1 MNRGVTLV
9 VMGSVRRVTPT
20 AAVVTIAALISLCV
34 PALAGAQSPPEVANP
49 ALPEGTVTKT
59 YRFPLTVKPGQNLNL
74 YNFLNTPDG
83 TTRPDE
89 NGWIVGFRPNLR
101 RMDGSTPPVD
111 EIHLHHAVWVV
122 GGRPTF
128 AAGEEKTSI
137 LPPTGYGY
145 RYTTDQRW
153 ILNHM
158 IHNLTASPEKVWIEY
173 SIDFLPDTAPAAASM
188 KAVQT
193 EWVDVMG
200 TTAYPVFDVRKGEG
214 TAGKLTYP
222 RDTSAA
228 LAGRNRRL
236 IDHDGTLVGTAGH
249 LHPGGLYTEL
259 FLTRGDRTVKLFR
272 SNAYYYGRAKFTSWN
287 VSMGV
292 PTDNWRIAVKKGDV
306 LSVQG
311 TYDTTKAAWLESM
324 AISPTMMTTQPD
336 GGIDPF
342 TETPDQTEVLTHG
355 ELKENRD
362 RGGLPNPGL
371 ADPRKLKDGPKLRTV
386 DIKDFL
392 YQQGDLSLPGKKG
405 RPPVVGAGKQLKFV
419 NEDPVREIFHTVTPC
434 KAPCNRSS
442 GISYP
447 LADAKQVD
455 SGELGF
461 GPVGV
466 TAAANRADWSMPVGT
481 KKGTYTYFCRVHPFM
496 RGAFRVK

>member
-1 MNRGVTLV
+1 MTYVSRVTSSAAALGLAAFLSLV
-9 VMGSVRRVTPT
+9 V
-20 AAVVTIAALISLCV
+20 AVA
-34 PALAGAQSPPEVANP
+34 AGAQSPPEVVKP

-59 YRFPLTVKPGQNLNL
+59 FRFAVNVKPGQNLNL
-74 YNFLNTPDG
+74 YNYLNTSNAEH
-83 TTRPDE
+83 RPSE

-111 EIHLHHAVWVV
+111 EIHLHHAVWVIN
-122 GGRPTF
+122 GRPTF
-128 AAGEEKTSI
+128 AAGEEKTSV
-137 LPPTGYGY
+137 LTPTGYGF
-145 RYTTDQRW
+145 RYTTDQNW
-153 ILNHM
+153 LLNHM
-158 IHNLTASPEKVWIEY
+158 IHNLTASPEKVWVEFQL
-173 SIDFLPDTAPAAASM
+173 DFLPDSAPAAANM
-188 KAVQT
+188 KEVQT
-193 EWVDVMG
+193 EWVDAMG
-200 TTAYPVFDVRKGEG
+200 GTAYPVFDVRKGEG

-222 RDTSAA
+222 QDTSAS

-236 IDHDGTLVGTAGH
+236 ITHDGTLVGTAGH

-259 FLTRGDRTVKLFR
+259 FLTRGGKTVKLFR

-292 PTDNWRIAVKKGDV
+292 PTDKWRVAVKKGDI

-324 AISPTMMTTQPD
+324 AISPAMLTTQPD
-336 GGIDPF
+336 GGVDPF
-342 TETPDQTEVLTHG
+342 ETTPDQTEVLTHG

-362 RGGLPNPGL
+362 NGGLPNPGL

-392 YQQGDLSLPGKKG
+392 YQQGDLSLPGRKG
-405 RPPVVGAGKQLKFV
+405 RPPVIGAGKELKFV
-419 NEDPVREIFHTVTPC
+419 NQDPTREIFHTVTPC

-461 GPVGV
+461 GPVGI
-466 TAAANRADWSMPVGT
+466 TAAANRADWSLPVGT

-496 RGAFRVK
+496 RGAYRVR

>member
-1 MNRGVTLV
+1 
-9 VMGSVRRVTPT
+9 MGSMRRVFPT
-20 AAVVTIAALISLCV
+20 AAMAACLALLAV
-34 PALAGAQSPPEVANP
+34 PAASLAQDPPAVANP

-83 TTRPDE
+83 TTRPGE

-111 EIHLHHAVWVV
+111 EIHLHHAVWVI

-173 SIDFLPDTAPAAASM
+173 SVDFLPDTAPAAASM

-292 PTDNWRIAVKKGDV
+292 PTEKWRIAVRKGDV

-362 RGGLPNPGL
+362 RGGLANPGL

-392 YQQGDLSLPGKKG
+392 YQQGDLSLPGRKG

>member
-1 MNRGVTLV
+1 MA
-9 VMGSVRRVTPT
+9 SVRRVTSIT
-20 AAVVTIAALISLCV
+20 AALALAAIACLSMATV
-34 PALAGAQSPPEVANP
+34 AGAQSPPKVLNP

-59 YRFPLTVKPGQNLNL
+59 YRFPLNVKPGQNLNL
-74 YNFLNTPDG
+74 YNYLNTANAEH
-83 TTRPDE
+83 RPAE

-101 RMDGSTPPVD
+101 REDGSTPPVD
-111 EIHLHHAVWVV
+111 EIHLHHAVWVIN
-122 GGRPTF
+122 GKPTF

-145 RYTTDQRW
+145 RYTTDQSW
-153 ILNHM
+153 LLNHM
-158 IHNLTASPEKVWIEY
+158 IHNLTATPEKVWIEFEL
-173 SIDFLPDTAPAAASM
+173 DFLPDSAAGASSI
-188 KAVQT
+188 KEVET
-193 EWVDVMG
+193 SWVDAMG
-200 TTAYPVFDVRKGEG
+200 GTAYPVFDVRKGEG
-214 TAGKLTYP
+214 KAGKLTYP
-222 RDTSAA
+222 RDTSAS
-228 LAGRNRRL
+228 LAGRNQRV
-236 IDHDGTLVGTAGH
+236 INHDSTLVGTAGH

-259 FLTRGDRTVKLFR
+259 YLTRGGQTVRLFR

-292 PTDNWRIAVKKGDV
+292 PTDNWRIAVKKGDI

-324 AISPTMMTTQPD
+324 AISPTMMTAKPD

-342 TETPDQTEVLTHG
+342 ETTPDQTEVLTHG

-362 RGGLPNPGL
+362 NGGRPNAGL
-371 ADPRKLKDGPKLRTV
+371 ADPRRLKDGPKLRTV

-392 YQQGDLSLPGKKG
+392 YQQGDLSLPGRKG
-405 RPPVVGAGKQLKFV
+405 RPPVVRPGKQLKFV
-419 NEDPVREIFHTVTPC
+419 NRDPVREIFHTVTPC

-461 GPVGV
+461 GPVGI

-481 KKGTYTYFCRVHPFM
+481 RKGTYTYFCRVHPFM

>member
-1 MNRGVTLV
+1 M
-9 VMGSVRRVTPT
+9 RRVFP
-20 AAVVTIAALISLCV
+20 AAGVLACLALVAV
-34 PALAGAQSPPEVANP
+34 PALASAQDPPAVVKP

-59 YRFPLTVKPGQNLNL
+59 YRFALNVKPGQNLNL

-83 TTRPDE
+83 ETRPAE
-89 NGWIVGFRPNLR
+89 NGWIIGFHPNLR

-111 EIHLHHAVWVV
+111 EIHLHHAVWEV

-128 AAGEEKTSI
+128 AAGEEKTEI
-137 LPPTGYGY
+137 MTPTGFGY

-158 IHNLTASPEKVWIEY
+158 IHNLTATPEKVWIEY
-173 SIDFLPDTAPAAASM
+173 KLDFLPDTAPAAANM

-200 TTAYPVFDVRKGEG
+200 TTAYPVFDVRKGQG
-214 TAGKLTYP
+214 VKGKLTYP
-222 RDTSAA
+222 QDTSAA
-228 LAGRNRRL
+228 LAGRNRRV
-236 IDHDGTLVGTAGH
+236 ITHDGTLVGTAGH

-259 FLTRGDRTVKLFR
+259 FLTRGGRTVKLFR

-292 PTDNWRIAVKKGDV
+292 PGDNWRIAVKKGDI

-324 AISPTMMTTQPD
+324 AISPTMMTDEPQ

-342 TETPDQTEVLTHG
+342 ETAPDQTEVLTHG

-362 RGGLPNPGL
+362 RGGLPNAGL
-371 ADPRKLKDGPKLRTV
+371 ADARKLKDGPKLRKV

-392 YQQGDLSLPGKKG
+392 YQQGDLSLPGRKG
-405 RPPVVGAGKQLKFV
+405 LPPVIGAGQQLKFV
-419 NEDPVREIFHTVTPC
+419 NLDPTREIFHTVTPC
-434 KAPCNRSS
+434 KVPCNRTS

-447 LADAKQVD
+447 LANAKQVD

-466 TAAANRADWSMPVGT
+466 TAAANRDSWSLPVGT
-481 KKGTYTYFCRVHPFM
+481 RRGTFTFFCRVHPFM
-496 RGAFRVK
+496 RGAYRVK